1 MPRLIKVSLIKLR
14 DMIKKDLHMKY
25 DKLEIVCR
33 CYKNWES
40 YLNHCFYMKK
50 NIPLRYGQME
60 SV

>member
-1 MPRLIKVSLIKLR
+1 
-14 DMIKKDLHMKY
+14 MKY

-50 NIPLRYGQME
+50 KHNIKIAYGQNGKVFNE
-60 SV
+60 KNHNY